1 MTHLRRFKQNNEGC
15 LSNLITSFVKVFVLQ
30 CKILHL
36 DFCRKL
42 FYWIYS
48 SATLFEISYLRLA
61 IEVIFETRW
70 HDCSNSIVGRGNTS
84 IKVQCL
90 ATLYYWLGSTAW
102 QWWHNFEDRILHFS
116 HNNSNQ
122 RLSDQFKVNSKMREQ
137 YYNQHTS
144 GSINQQ
150 CWTSWRD
157 CRKDERHEDGS
168 IDQQYGTSYIT
179 NNEFVTQMEVSANS
193 AEFPE
198 VKMDFKFILW
208 TLKIHAYLS
217 QHNEV
222 STTQNEA
229 SNYNK
234 PYYSFAILHVNVRWK
249 GWVKTLPF
257 SFCT

>member
-1 MTHLRRFKQNNEGC
+1 MEVSTN
-15 LSNLITSFVKVFVLQ
+15 
-30 CKILHL
+30 
-36 DFCRKL
+36 
-42 FYWIYS
+42 
-48 SATLFEISYLRLA
+48 SAEPP
-61 IEVIFETRW
+61 ET
-70 HDCSNSIVGRGNTS
+70 
-84 IKVQCL
+84 
-90 ATLYYWLGSTAW
+90 
-102 QWWHNFEDRILHFS
+102 E
-116 HNNSNQ
+116 
-122 RLSDQFKVNSKMREQ
+122 
-137 YYNQHTS
+137 
-144 GSINQQ
+144 
-150 CWTSWRD
+150 RD
-157 CRKDERHEDGS
+157 CRKDERHKDGS
-168 IDQQYGTSYIT
+168 IDQHYGTSYIT

-257 SFCT
+257 SFCTYSFGERDPRVPGEKGRLIGIEPVKEYVQIGESQFLIEPGNLSESWGLSNIFSNGIQQQQIQLYSNSISAKWTVKDKLTACTSRKDCMHCFL